1 MSVLLKDHVPQ
12 YLAVHMIQST
22 CAYFPLSLVTC
33 TLVQKDLVGC
43 RTQQCSQ
50 LGQSQQSP
58 SPFRGHLVIGPACFF
73 LMAAERLN
81 SPSAGFQTPQKR
93 KIKSQRAYSQAVVI
107 TKICHSLQRTNP
119 TCCSWGC
126 SAATPHPHLLKELLW
141 KISSSFF
148 RKTHGTTGAF

>member
-22 CAYFPLSLVTC
+22 CAYFPLSLVPC
-33 TLVQKDLVGC
+33 TLVWKDLVGC
-43 RTQQCSQ
+43 RTQECSQ

-73 LMAAERLN
+73 
-81 SPSAGFQTPQKR
+81 SYGSR
-93 KIKSQRAYSQAVVI
+93 KIEQPFCWILDPPKKKNKIPEGILPGGGDHKNLSQSAVN
-107 TKICHSLQRTNP
+107 KPHLLFLGLLCCHSP
-119 TCCSWGC
+119 
-126 SAATPHPHLLKELLW
+126 PPLKELLW